1 MLVFDKKKKN
11 LDKIYNKIVEKSKAS
26 YYLLEFGPTNTN
38 HFREVFQLNLI
49 LILWYMKTKKMSA
62 KYLEYLIKIFIK
74 DLEGMVIELGGSETS
89 LRKKI
94 RKFIE
99 NFYGRLYAFS
109 NVFDNF
115 ENEKKKQKLQDVINK
130 NIKSPINKN
139 LMVDYLSLNLI
150 YLKKLDQKDFWRGN
164 FFANK
169 KTI

>member
-1 MLVFDKKKKN
+1 MLIFNKKKKSLN
-11 LDKIYNKIVEKSKAS
+11 KIYNKIIEESKVS
-26 YYLLEFGPTNTN
+26 YYLLNVERIDTD

-49 LILWYMKTKKMSA
+49 LILWYMKTKNLSQ

-109 NVFDNF
+109 EIFDNF
-115 ENEKKKQKLQDVINK
+115 EDRGEKKLKDVINK
-130 NIKSPINKN
+130 NLKSPQVAK
-139 LMVDYLSLNLI
+139 LMVNYLSQN
-150 YLKKLDQKDFWRGN
+150 YNHLKKLDEKDFWKVKL
-164 FFANK
+164 FTHK
-169 KTI
+169 

>member
-1 MLVFDKKKKN
+1 MLIFNKKKKDLVN
-11 LDKIYNKIVEKSKAS
+11 IYNKIVEESKVS
-26 YYLLEFGPTNTN
+26 YYLLNAGQIDTD

-49 LILWYMKTKKMSA
+49 LVLWYMKTKNLSK

-109 NVFDNF
+109 EIFDNF
-115 ENEKKKQKLQDVINK
+115 DNGGKEKLKKVINK
-130 NIKSPINKN
+130 NLESSLVTKLMIN
-139 LMVDYLSLNLI
+139 YLSKN
-150 YLKKLDQKDFWRGN
+150 YNHLKKLDEKDFWR
-164 FFANK
+164 ANLFTNK
-169 KTI
+169 

>member
-1 MLVFDKKKKN
+1 MLIFNKKKKS
-11 LDKIYNKIVEKSKAS
+11 LDNIYNKIVEESKVS
-26 YYLLEFGPTNTN
+26 YYLFYAERNDTD

-49 LILWYMKTKKMSA
+49 LILWYMKTNNLSE

-109 NVFDNF
+109 EIFDNF
-115 ENEKKKQKLQDVINK
+115 ENGGEKKLKDFINK
-130 NIKSPINKN
+130 NFKSPLVTKLMIN
-139 LMVDYLSLNLI
+139 YLSLTYNH
-150 YLKKLDQKDFWRGN
+150 LKKLDEKDFWRAN
-164 FFANK
+164 LFAHR
-169 KTI
+169 

>member
-1 MLVFDKKKKN
+1 MLIFNKKKKKLN
-11 LDKIYNKIVEKSKAS
+11 NIYNKIVEESKVS
-26 YYLLEFGPTNTN
+26 YYLYNSELSDTD

-49 LILWYMKTKKMSA
+49 LILWYMKTKNFSE

-109 NVFDNF
+109 EIFDNF
-115 ENEKKKQKLQDVINK
+115 ENVGKRKLKDVISK
-130 NIKSPINKN
+130 NLKSPQVTKLMINN
-139 LMVDYLSLNLI
+139 LSLN
-150 YLKKLDQKDFWRGN
+150 YNHLKKLDEKDFWRAN
-164 FFANK
+164 FFTNK
-169 KTI
+169 

>member
-1 MLVFDKKKKN
+1 MLIFNKKKKFLN
-11 LDKIYNKIVEKSKAS
+11 YIYNKIVEESKVS
-26 YYLLEFGPTNTN
+26 YYLFNAKRSNTD

-49 LILWYMKTKKMSA
+49 LILWYMKTKNLSK

-109 NVFDNF
+109 EIFDNF
-115 ENEKKKQKLQDVINK
+115 ENGGEKKLKDVINK
-130 NIKSPINKN
+130 NFKSSLVTK
-139 LMVDYLSLNLI
+139 LMVNYLSLN
-150 YLKKLDQKDFWRGN
+150 YNHLKKLDEKDFWK
-164 FFANK
+164 ANLFMK
-169 KTI
+169 K

>member
-1 MLVFDKKKKN
+1 MLIFNKKKKN
-11 LDKIYNKIVEKSKAS
+11 LNNIYNKIVEESKVS
-26 YYLLEFGPTNTN
+26 FYLSNTESSDTD

-49 LILWYMKTKKMSA
+49 LILWYMKTKNLSK

-109 NVFDNF
+109 EIFDNF
-115 ENEKKKQKLQDVINK
+115 ENGGKKQLKDVINK
-130 NIKSPINKN
+130 NLKSPLVSKFMIN
-139 LMVDYLSLNLI
+139 YLSLN
-150 YLKKLDQKDFWRGN
+150 YNHLKKLDEKDFWR
-164 FFANK
+164 ANLFTNK
-169 KTI
+169 

>member
-1 MLVFDKKKKN
+1 MLIFNKKKKN
-11 LDKIYNKIVEKSKAS
+11 LNNIYNKIVEESKVS
-26 YYLLEFGPTNTN
+26 FYLSNTESSDTD

-49 LILWYMKTKKMSA
+49 LILWYMKTKNLSK

-109 NVFDNF
+109 EIFDNF
-115 ENEKKKQKLQDVINK
+115 DNGGKKQLKDVINK
-130 NIKSPINKN
+130 NLKSPQVTKLIFN
-139 LMVDYLSLNLI
+139 YLSLN
-150 YLKKLDQKDFWRGN
+150 YNHLKKLDEKDFWR
-164 FFANK
+164 ANLFTNK
-169 KTI
+169 